1 MPQTTMKPVTY
12 AMATPAIVTTAGS
25 PAPVMQTVQVV
36 HQIPAVTMAT
46 VAAQSVAT
54 GSTETQENGG
64 GEHQE
69 IKGEFMLLDH
79 EPLQQFHDT
88 REMFSVLTCL
98 VLLLHSDRGV
108 GSFNR
113 NLFCRWSQSHH
124 PKLSGSSSDNCH
136 HCATRTTCPAPVA
149 NQSHYTKWD
158 SSSPYWYYCKHRWE
172 SRMLLQE

>member
-1 MPQTTMKPVTY
+1 MNY
-12 AMATPAIVTTAGS
+12 CNNFNDSRG
-25 PAPVMQTVQVV
+25 
-36 HQIPAVTMAT
+36 
-46 VAAQSVAT
+46 
-54 GSTETQENGG
+54 
-64 GEHQE
+64 
-69 IKGEFMLLDH
+69 
-79 EPLQQFHDT
+79 
-88 REMFSVLTCL
+88 MFSVLTCF

-108 GSFNR
+108 SSFNR

-172 SRMLLQE
+172 SRMLLCLSHNSIDISMWLPWLELIRKMVNAHYWCTLDGLWFREIKTVIETILIGFNTIGLNTSDSNESGYLQLEKKCLEQVL

>member
-25 PAPVMQTVQVV
+25 PAPVMQAVQVV

-54 GSTETQENGG
+54 RSTETQENGG

-79 EPLQQFHDT
+79 EPLQQF
-88 REMFSVLTCL
+88 
-98 VLLLHSDRGV
+98 
-108 GSFNR
+108 
-113 NLFCRWSQSHH
+113 Q
-124 PKLSGSSSDNCH
+124 
-136 HCATRTTCPAPVA
+136 
-149 NQSHYTKWD
+149 
-158 SSSPYWYYCKHRWE
+158 
-172 SRMLLQE
+172 